1 MANQHS
7 AAALP
12 PSLLKARS
20 PRASPSPPLPQ
31 APSPSP
37 WARCTNMVQVV
48 FEVYWLRP
56 EANTTLWVK
65 LDVPS
70 CENGVRL
77 APPRGAGKPY
87 TTTCLLPAE
96 QRLQW
101 WVGIEHEREPIDW
114 TVAPRKL
121 YTKGI
126 TFVCHV
132 LWGPTPADNALHY
145 MQARMEDWQKAAPPS
160 LRTLHGSGRRSGSV
174 ADLHPADRHKSAF
187 HAHNSTFSR
196 AALNTT
202 LDLPK
207 HSPKQQGVPQLS
219 ESIIPEDPHN
229 HSVSFLGSDISI
241 TAAILATQ
249 AEPSP
254 LVPVQDDKDKPI
266 SSSEAPPIKEPPA
279 VLPDPS
285 PPADQAD
292 LTPRGTANHVDG
304 MGDPRG
310 EKKWGW
316 WSK

>member
-1 MANQHS
+1 MSSQHS
-7 AAALP
+7 TALP
-12 PSLLKARS
+12 SSLLKTRS
-20 PRASPSPPLPQ
+20 PRASPTQLLPQ

-77 APPRGAGKPY
+77 APPRGSGKPY

-96 QRLQW
+96 QRLHW
-101 WVGIEHEREPIDW
+101 WVGIEHERETIEW
-114 TVAPRKL
+114 TVTPRNL
-121 YTKGI
+121 YTKGV

-132 LWGPTPADNALHY
+132 LWGPSPADNALHY
-145 MQARMEDWQKAAPPS
+145 MQARMEDWQKAAPSS
-160 LRTLHGSGRRSGSV
+160 LRNVHGSSRRSASV
-174 ADLHPADRHKSAF
+174 VDLHPAEKHKSAF
-187 HAHNSTFSR
+187 HPHNSTFSKGL
-196 AALNTT
+196 LNTT
-202 LDLPK
+202 LDVPK
-207 HSPKQQGVPQLS
+207 HSPKQQQGVLQLS

-241 TAAILATQ
+241 TAAILSTQ
-249 AEPSP
+249 AEMAALEDRGKAPTAETALVKEPLSMPPEPPSP
-254 LVPVQDDKDKPI
+254 
-266 SSSEAPPIKEPPA
+266 
-279 VLPDPS
+279 
-285 PPADQAD
+285 AD
-292 LTPRGTANHVDG
+292 LTPRGSDNHLERMVDQ
-304 MGDPRG
+304 RN